1 MRATSRF
8 VFVAA
13 AALVLGACAAM
24 TRPAGTG
31 LPRAS
36 EPPKFAVLAASN
48 ERRNAA
54 IASWKTIVGEPN
66 AAATATPELEPVT
79 ATVKSLPSNLQT
91 QPRMPLVRIN
101 DKSTKSDEETRES
114 LRRFM
119 ASAAPLVGAGLQELS
134 LVGVVDAASGAKTAR
149 YRQNSF
155 HTRCA
160 TASAR
165 SRSRSRPT
173 CASSDFRARP
183 YPLTTASAARSPP
196 SRRRSP
202 QTRPPPR
209 SPTAPSP
216 SQTEAAISRREP
228 LRSRTR
234 SLLARSS
241 SSPSGAT
248 RRRLSYTSL
257 GRSRSAAPKRR
268 SSSTLTPRQVT
279 CSRRR
284 WEWQCPREFDSEADG
299 PGALTRDIFSR
310 SSRAVSRTTL
320 RAMSAAWR

>member
-1 MRATSRF
+1 MIGGLFKRILRAASRV

-36 EPPKFAVLAASN
+36 EPPKFAVLAASD

-54 IASWKTIVGEPN
+54 LASWKTIVGEQN

-79 ATVKSLPSNLQT
+79 ATVKSLPANLPT

-155 HTRCA
+155 
-160 TASAR
+160 
-165 SRSRSRPT
+165 
-173 CASSDFRARP
+173 P
-183 YPLTTASAARSPP
+183 YPLRNGFGEVEVTFTPDLRVVGLSSTAIPVDDRLRRALAAVTQTLSADKAAAALANRAVTFTDRSGNQQTRTVTQTDAVAARTLVVFPV
-196 SRRRSP
+196 RRDPATLELHVAWEVSVGGP
-202 QTRPPPR
+202 E
-209 SPTAPSP
+209 APLLVYVDAVTGE
-216 SQTEAAISRREP
+216 QLGAAQGV
-228 LRSRTR
+228 
-234 SLLARSS
+234 
-241 SSPSGAT
+241 SGA
-248 RRRLSYTSL
+248 
-257 GRSRSAAPKRR
+257 
-268 SSSTLTPRQVT
+268 
-279 CSRRR
+279 
-284 WEWQCPREFDSEADG
+284 
-299 PGALTRDIFSR
+299 
-310 SSRAVSRTTL
+310 
-320 RAMSAAWR
+320 